1 MFPRLFCIP
10 PPQAP
15 SAFLFAANSVLLCR
29 LRRPDGSSR
38 QSHIFP
44 DKQMEN
50 THMPRKNHARVHS
63 ATAVADWKI
72 VECQK
77 HLLVIDVAGKILRLV
92 SKPLRLKGKPR
103 YKVPPDCDPA
113 MW

>member
-1 MFPRLFCIP
+1 LPARLIKPAAVYFFPT
-10 PPQAP
+10 
-15 SAFLFAANSVLLCR
+15 N
-29 LRRPDGSSR
+29 
-38 QSHIFP
+38 
-44 DKQMEN
+44 KMEN
-50 THMPRKNHARVHS
+50 TNVPKKNHARAHS
-63 ATAVADWKI
+63 ATAAADWKI

-77 HLLVIDVAGKILRLV
+77 HLLVIDVAGKTLRLV

>member
-1 MFPRLFCIP
+1 VP
-10 PPQAP
+10 
-15 SAFLFAANSVLLCR
+15 
-29 LRRPDGSSR
+29 
-38 QSHIFP
+38 
-44 DKQMEN
+44 
-50 THMPRKNHARVHS
+50 
-63 ATAVADWKI
+63 
-72 VECQK
+72 K

>member
-1 MFPRLFCIP
+1 
-10 PPQAP
+10 
-15 SAFLFAANSVLLCR
+15 
-29 LRRPDGSSR
+29 
-38 QSHIFP
+38 
-44 DKQMEN
+44 MEN
-50 THMPRKNHARVHS
+50 INVPKKNHARAHS
-63 ATAVADWKI
+63 ATAAADWKI

-77 HLLVIDVAGKILRLV
+77 HLLVIDVAGKTLRLV